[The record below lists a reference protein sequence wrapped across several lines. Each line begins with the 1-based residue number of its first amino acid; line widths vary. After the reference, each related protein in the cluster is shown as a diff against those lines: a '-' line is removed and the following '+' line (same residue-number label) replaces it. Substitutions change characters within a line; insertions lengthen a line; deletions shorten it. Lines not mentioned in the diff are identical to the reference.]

1 MVFIH
6 LRFLET
12 GELIRKSVKNQ
23 SVTLLKN
30 ESMAI
35 QYVLEAIQYGFL
47 LYSSLFRRTTTIVW
61 QRRNVLDE

>member
-35 QYVLEAIQYGFL
+35 QYVLE
-47 LYSSLFRRTTTIVW
+47 VC
-61 QRRNVLDE
+61 